1 MSVRRSNGE
10 DEAELRRS
18 AAEWCVLMASG
29 TAGTAEK
36 ARFAEWVTSSPRHL
50 AEYAAHES
58 LWHESA
64 RFGPW
69 LGLDSRVVSLYPM
82 QHGASVAR
90 PGRGRRPR
98 LAALA
103 ASLAVLAVMTSWL
116 LLASLPHGGEA
127 PQRYATAVGENRLLT
142 LEDGSLVELN
152 TASTARVEYDE
163 NRRRIRL
170 ESGEGFFTVRK
181 DPDRPFLVVWGKTE
195 VRALGTAFNVKAV
208 DDILAVTVLEGSV
221 LVSESDDPDAGD
233 GEGAANWQR
242 SLSADRQ
249 LVVRREIAGPAI
261 VEHEVEADLV
271 TSWRQNKLAFSD
283 VRLRDVVA
291 DFNRYNRRRI
301 LLSGKGLE
309 EIRISGTFDP
319 RDPEGFARTVAK
331 IADADLSDIIADR
344 IVLSSGSRELP

>member
-1 MSVRRSNGE
+1 MSASRTDDE
-10 DEAELRRS
+10 DELRRN
-18 AAEWCVLMASG
+18 AAQWCVLMASG

-36 ARFAEWVTSSPRHL
+36 ARFAEWVTASPRHL

-58 LWHESA
+58 LWNEAA

-82 QHGASVAR
+82 RRGALSAR
-90 PGRGRRPR
+90 TGRGRRPR

-103 ASLAVLAVMTSWL
+103 ASFAALVAIASWL
-116 LLASLPHGGEA
+116 LLGSLPHDNEA
-127 PQRYATAVGENRLLT
+127 PLRYATAVGENRLLT

-152 TASTARVEYDE
+152 TASTARVEYDAS
-163 NRRRIRL
+163 RRRIRL

-181 DPDRPFLVVWGKTE
+181 DPDRPFLVVYGETE

-208 DDILAVTVLEGSV
+208 DDTLAVTVLEGTV
-221 LVSESDDPDAGD
+221 QVSGPDDPDAGD
-233 GEGAANWQR
+233 GAEGASWRR
-242 SLSADRQ
+242 SLTADRQ
-249 LVVRREIAGPAI
+249 LVVRKEAAGPAI
-261 VEHEVEADLV
+261 VEHEVEAELV

-283 VRLRDVVA
+283 APLRDVVA

-309 EIRISGTFDP
+309 DIRVSGTFDP

-331 IADADLSDIIADR
+331 IADADLSDRIVDR
-344 IVLSSGSRELP
+344 IVLSSGTRGPR